1 MSVPN
6 VNSVQASLFCAD
18 FQWIGYKNRAGRKMD
33 EWCYQGVRRQ
43 GTHKKLQFDDFHTGP
58 NQKIDLNAPSS
69 KNSRS
74 LGNPLSGKPVSLN
87 GPKNLLTNKGVD
99 KNFQFKLNSK
109 KTYLKT
115 EQYQVTYAK
124 LSSGSMCLS
133 TYQYLVTEMFPD
145 PARIHS
151 E

>member
-1 MSVPN
+1 M
-6 VNSVQASLFCAD
+6 
-18 FQWIGYKNRAGRKMD
+18 
-33 EWCYQGVRRQ
+33 
-43 GTHKKLQFDDFHTGP
+43 
-58 NQKIDLNAPSS
+58 
-69 KNSRS
+69 
-74 LGNPLSGKPVSLN
+74 SLN
-87 GPKNLLTNKGVD
+87 RPKNLLTNEDGD
-99 KNFQFKLNSK
+99 KKIQFKVNSK

-115 EQYQVTYAK
+115 KQYQVTYAK